1 MIFPLPIFYILFA
14 GLMVGFFIATTGA
27 MKDVR
32 WEGFSRRKFVR
43 SPIIAVIWAIL
54 LSMIFEFNEWIIL
67 ALCAGMLERLTVEI
81 WKMAIRKKPSKFNNP
96 ERDTRWFKN

>member
-1 MIFPLPIFYILFA
+1 
-14 GLMVGFFIATTGA
+14 MVGLFIAITGA

-32 WEGFSRRKFVR
+32 WEDFSKRKFLR
-43 SPIIAVIWAIL
+43 SPIIAIVWAFV

-81 WKMAIRKKPSKFNNP
+81 WKVSIRKKPSKFNSQN
-96 ERDTRWFKN
+96 RDTRWFEN